1 MKPLHIALCGVL
13 LAGGVA
19 SAVPVDCNTMTT
31 LAQYIT
37 QSAAGGC
44 FIQDKLY
51 TNFSYSGGGA
61 ITSANVNVKVVFSA
75 SPIGALD
82 IHGFVL
88 TTGATSAVWTVGFTW
103 GYTISV
109 SPPNPS
115 ININSAKLQANFGN
129 LSPNPASATTTKGN
143 GLIQNA
149 SLGSETDKDSF
160 APVQSLTS
168 STTVTIPPG
177 GFLISLK
184 ETYTQQTT
192 VPLPDVARAKMD
204 LPDGLPARIHLAYD
218 ARRSPVVWDG
228 LRRAR

>member
-1 MKPLHIALCGVL
+1 MKPLHIALSGVL

-19 SAVPVDCNTMTT
+19 SAVPVDCTTMTT
-31 LAQYIT
+31 LAQYVT

-51 TNFSYSGGGA
+51 TGFSYSGGGA
-61 ITSANVNVKVVFSA
+61 ITAANVNVKVVFSV
-75 SPIGALD
+75 SPTGPLD

-88 TTGATSAVWTVGFTW
+88 TTAAASPVWTVGFTW

-115 ININSAKLQANFGN
+115 ININSAKIQANFGN
-129 LSPNPASATTTKGN
+129 LSPNPASATTTKSN

-149 SLGSETDKDSF
+149 SLGSETDNDSF
-160 APVQSLTS
+160 TPVPSLTS

-184 ETYTQQTT
+184 ETYTQETT
-192 VPLPDVARAKMD
+192 LVPTFTPAKMD
-204 LPDGLPARIHLAYD
+204 LPDGPPARVSLARN
-218 ARRSPVVWDG
+218 ARPSPLIWDDRG
-228 LRRAR
+228 RAR